1 MNENQ
6 AKAYGA
12 ITLNLLYK
20 MKVKVTPEALA
31 DQMTLVFDLY
41 DPEEVEKEYM
51 KLINSN
57 KVMLRKNNSRVGT
70 YIIDVFNSAKEQLNT
85 IDEFC
90 KKQKMLIKK
99 IFIAPPGINQEKYYE
114 LIRDIRNKEI
124 DVLIVAGLT
133 ILGISTEE
141 YAVLVKICRKY
152 EVNLIEI

>member
-6 AKAYGA
+6 AKAYAA

-20 MKVKVTPEALA
+20 MKVKVSPEVLTE
-31 DQMTLVFDLY
+31 QMDLVFDLY
-41 DPEEVEKEYM
+41 DPEEVENEYN

-57 KVMLRKNNSRVGT
+57 RIISRKNNSRVGS
-70 YIIDVFNSAKEQLNT
+70 YIIDVFNSANEQLNT

-90 KKQKMLIKK
+90 KKHKMLIKK

-114 LIRDIRNKEI
+114 MIRDIRNKEI

-133 ILGISTEE
+133 ILGFSTEE
-141 YAVLVKICRKY
+141 YAVLVKLCRKHD
-152 EVNLIEI
+152 VNIIEI

>member
-1 MNENQ
+1 MNEDQ
-6 AKAYGA
+6 AKAYAA

-20 MKVKVTPEALA
+20 MKVKVSPEVLA
-31 DQMTLVFDLY
+31 EQMTLVFDLY
-41 DPEEVEKEYM
+41 DPEEVEAEYD
-51 KLINSN
+51 KLIKANRI
-57 KVMLRKNNSRVGT
+57 MLRKNNSRVGS
-70 YIIDVFNSAKEQLNT
+70 YIIDVFNSANEQLNT

-90 KKQKMLIKK
+90 KKHKMLIKK

>member
-1 MNENQ
+1 
-6 AKAYGA
+6 
-12 ITLNLLYK
+12 
-20 MKVKVTPEALA
+20 
-31 DQMTLVFDLY
+31 
-41 DPEEVEKEYM
+41 
-51 KLINSN
+51 
-57 KVMLRKNNSRVGT
+57 
-70 YIIDVFNSAKEQLNT
+70 
-85 IDEFC
+85 
-90 KKQKMLIKK
+90 MLIKK

>member
-41 DPEEVEKEYM
+41 DPEEVEKEYV

-57 KVMLRKNNSRVGT
+57 KVMIRKNNSRVG
-70 YIIDVFNSAKEQLNT
+70 S
-85 IDEFC
+85 
-90 KKQKMLIKK
+90 
-99 IFIAPPGINQEKYYE
+99 
-114 LIRDIRNKEI
+114 
-124 DVLIVAGLT
+124 
-133 ILGISTEE
+133 
-141 YAVLVKICRKY
+141 
-152 EVNLIEI
+152 